1 MTRCFI
7 GVCTVLLGLAC
18 GLPALAQESP
28 TALEKE
34 TDKLLG
40 KVSCEVISEEIIP
53 LVPPNFEGAALWK
66 RVVGVEG
73 KDRPRDLMPLADGGS
88 VMVGETIPFDRQKGE
103 SPALLHL
110 LRLDKGG
117 VVKVE
122 TRTPIKNLSSVA
134 AGGVLKDRIVVLSHI
149 KPSEKEDEM
158 LLTFFDGAGSLKTTV
173 PLRDPKVRLVPKDM
187 VVEAGAKSMLIA
199 AEAIHPKNDEDHY
212 SLLIRVDETGKEL
225 SRKEYLPGVPN
236 RIESLKRLAGG
247 QILALG
253 RVESERGRE
262 SGWILRVARPGD
274 ILQQRAYPRGAEALL
289 RRAAVLPE
297 GSLVV
302 VGDSIPS
309 QDGARAAWVMKL
321 SPSGEPLWQKY
332 ITGKYSYAGLDVA
345 VLPDGRITALLGGRP
360 DGSGGRQYARIVTF
374 TQLGQMVADES
385 YIEGNNTLPEKM
397 LVSGSDRLLIG
408 MAETG
413 FSKYAQGDEN
423 RLQTYDSLV
432 LKMTPLPVF
441 TDSCAKG
448 AREKLDDLP

>member
-7 GVCTVLLGLAC
+7 GVCTVLLGLAY
-18 GLPALAQESP
+18 GFPALAQETP
-28 TALEKE
+28 TSLEKE

-40 KVSCEVISEEIIP
+40 KVSCEVVFEEIIP
-53 LVPPNFEGAALWK
+53 LIPPNFEGAALWK

-73 KDRPRDLMPLADGGS
+73 KDRPRDLVALADGGS
-88 VMVGETIPFDRQKGE
+88 VMVGETLPFDRQKGE

-122 TRTPIKNLSSVA
+122 TRTPIKNLSSVS

-158 LLTFFDGAGSLKTTV
+158 LLAFFDGAGSLKTSAS
-173 PLRDPKVRLVPKDM
+173 LRDPKMRLVPKDI

-199 AEAIHPKNDEDHY
+199 AEAIHPKNEEDHY

-236 RIESLKRLAGG
+236 QIEGLKRLSGG
-247 QILALG
+247 QVLALG

-262 SGWILRVARPGD
+262 SGWILRVAKPGD
-274 ILQQRAYPRGAEALL
+274 ILQQRAYPRGENALL
-289 RRAAVLPE
+289 RRAAVLPD

-302 VGDSIPS
+302 IGDSIPA
-309 QDGARAAWVMKL
+309 QDGARAAWIMKL

-360 DGSGGRQYARIVTF
+360 DGSGGRQYARVITF
-374 TQLGQMVADES
+374 TGLGHMVADES

-432 LKMTPLPVF
+432 LKMTPLPAF

-448 AREKLDDLP
+448 TREKLDDLP

>member
-1 MTRCFI
+1 M
-7 GVCTVLLGLAC
+7 LGLAY
-18 GLPALAQESP
+18 GVPVLAEGTPSL
-28 TALEKE
+28 LEKE

-40 KVSCEVISEEIIP
+40 KVSCEVVFEEIIP
-53 LVPPNFEGAALWK
+53 LIPPNFEGAALWK

-73 KDRPRDLMPLADGGS
+73 KDRPRDLVALADGGS
-88 VMVGETIPFDRQKGE
+88 VMVGETLPFDRQKGE
-103 SPALLHL
+103 SPALLHF

-122 TRTPIKNLSSVA
+122 TRTPIKNLSSVS

-149 KPSEKEDEM
+149 KPSEKEDEI
-158 LLTFFDGAGSLKTTV
+158 LLSFFDGAGSLKTSA
-173 PLRDPKVRLVPKDM
+173 PLRDLKMRLVPKDI

-199 AEAIHPKNDEDHY
+199 AEAIHPKNEEDHY

-236 RIESLKRLAGG
+236 RIEKLKRLSGG
-247 QILALG
+247 QVLALG

-262 SGWILRVARPGD
+262 SGWILRVAKSGD
-274 ILQQRAYPRGAEALL
+274 ILQQRAYPRGEDALL
-289 RRAAVLPE
+289 RRAAVFPD

-302 VGDSIPS
+302 IGDSIPA
-309 QDGARAAWVMKL
+309 QDGARAAWIMKL
-321 SPSGEPLWQKY
+321 SPSGEPIWQKY
-332 ITGKYSYAGLDVA
+332 ITGKYSYAGLDIA
-345 VLPDGRITALLGGRP
+345 VLPDGRMITALLGGRP
-360 DGSGGRQYARIVTF
+360 DGSGGRQYARVITF
-374 TQLGQMVADES
+374 TALGQMIADES

-441 TDSCAKG
+441 VDSCVKG